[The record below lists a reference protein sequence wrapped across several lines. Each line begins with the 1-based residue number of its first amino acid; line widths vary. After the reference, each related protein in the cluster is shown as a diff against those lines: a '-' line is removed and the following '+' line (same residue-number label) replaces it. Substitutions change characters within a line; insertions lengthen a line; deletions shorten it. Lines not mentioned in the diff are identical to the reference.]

1 MKTIRELLSEMR
13 SLGVQLWN
21 EEDRLRY
28 TAPKGVITPSLRQ
41 ELKERK
47 AEILKFLQQTDSGSA
62 LTIEPISRD
71 SQLPLSF
78 AQERLWFLDRLE
90 SNSSLYYLARAVRL
104 NGNLN
109 IRVLQQ
115 SLDAIVVHHEILR
128 TNYIAEN
135 GNPIQV
141 IGAPQ
146 SVELQIIDLQQ
157 YNIAQQET
165 QLQKLLQQESQ
176 RRFDL
181 LSDIMLRGC
190 LLQLAP
196 EEYVLL
202 LVMHHIASDGWSM
215 GILWKQLTQVYQAFL
230 NGQPNPLP
238 KLPIQYADYAVWQRD
253 WLSGEVLDKQLNYWQ
268 QQLAGANS
276 LLELPTD
283 FPRPAVQT
291 YRGNRQSLTLS
302 KNLSESL
309 RQFCRQEGVTLYMI
323 LLAAFQTLLFR
334 YSKQEDIIVGSPIA
348 GRNRAEIEGIIG
360 LFVNTLVL
368 RTDLSGNPSFRE
380 LLTRVRSVTLDAYSH
395 QDLPFEKLVEILNP
409 ERSLSYNPIFQ
420 VLFNMINLEKTQEEL
435 LGLKTELLSIDNTLN
450 SKFDLTLY
458 VREKEHEIQLTLD
471 YNTDLF
477 TQKRM
482 VEMLDQYHHLL
493 AQIITKPDK
502 SINSY
507 SLITPKSK
515 LLLPNPEVILPEPQ
529 YKLVTT
535 MFASWAKE
543 TPEQT
548 AICQG
553 SFTWNYGDLC
563 QTAQNIAKILL
574 IRGIQ
579 KGDTVAVF
587 GTRSFGSI
595 ASMMGVFLSG
605 GVLLNIDPKLPSNR
619 QQLLLEK
626 AQAKYLLNVGVR
638 LPNDNG
644 TWESLVDICI
654 EPNTGNVTN
663 FDRDISQIN
672 LPEIAPEDPAY
683 IFFTSGTTGVPKGV
697 LGCHKGLSH
706 FLTWQR
712 KNFGIGEQDRV
723 AQLTALSFDVVL
735 RDIFLPLTSGATL
748 CLPKEEN
755 ILEPTQI
762 LSWLDRERISVLH
775 TVPSLGQSWLTNV
788 PVGVSLRNLRWL
800 FFAGE
805 PLPEALVSQW
815 RKSFPQS
822 GEIVNLYGPTETTL
836 AKCYYQIPPNP
847 KSGIQP
853 VGSPIPETQA
863 LILNK
868 NNQCG
873 IGEEGEIV
881 IRTPFRTLGYI
892 NASQEN
898 RRFVTNP
905 FRDDESDLVYYTGDR
920 GRYLPDGSLEILGR
934 LDNQVKI
941 RGVRIEIGEIEAAIG
956 QHPDVRQCIVI
967 AKEDATSG
975 KRLIAY
981 IVANLKTALT
991 NTEIRNFVKH
1001 QLPEYMV
1008 PSVFMLIETMPLTP
1022 NGKVDRRALP
1032 APTITKETEEN
1043 FIPPTEEI
1051 ELKLTQIWS
1060 EVLDIHPVGIKDN
1073 FFDLGG
1079 HSLLAVHLFAKIEKL
1094 LGISLPLS
1102 TLFAAPTIE
1111 QLANIIRTSAWTA
1124 PWHSLVPIQPE
1135 GDRPPLFCVHGGGFN
1150 VLIYRELAL
1159 NLGSNQPVY
1168 GLQAKGIDGKT
1179 TPHSTIEDM
1188 AADYVKYI
1196 REIQPEGPYLL
1207 AGLSNGGR
1215 IALEMAQQLHKQD
1228 QKVAL
1233 LAMFDTH
1240 GPGALKLLSP
1250 LPQLLST
1257 SGYVV
1262 RYSLPRFLARYMQE
1276 PSKIASSL
1284 SGLLS
1289 NYHQLSKKQD
1299 LEVKQVQLSVNNSIG
1314 NNDESKPKNYF
1325 NETVFKFHRFILN
1338 HSPVGF
1344 YGQNIHV
1351 LPKELQKN
1359 NQLYK
1364 QARKRYVPKVYSGHI
1379 TVFQASEQAPGF
1391 KVDAKFGWGEIAMG
1405 GLEIYKIP
1413 GHHTSIV
1420 RSPKLAKK
1428 LAECISK
1435 ALSFSG

>member
-1 MKTIRELLSEMR
+1 MNDINQKIANLSPEKRALLELKLKKNKKKNTQTSKD
-13 SLGVQLWN
+13 Q
-21 EEDRLRY
+21 
-28 TAPKGVITPSLRQ
+28 KISLR
-41 ELKERK
+41 KN
-47 AEILKFLQQTDSGSA
+47 
-62 LTIEPISRD
+62 RD
-71 SQLPLSF
+71 SATLSF
-78 AQERLWFLDRLE
+78 AQQRLWFLDRLE
-90 SNSSLYYLARAVRL
+90 PNSSSYNILKAVKL
-104 NGNLN
+104 SGSLKVE
-109 IRVLQQ
+109 VLQQ
-115 SLDAIVVHHEILR
+115 ALDAIVVRHEVLR
-128 TNYIAEN
+128 TKYLAEK
-135 GNPIQV
+135 GEPIQV
-141 IGAPQ
+141 IAAPQ
-146 SVELQIIDLQQ
+146 TVELQVVDLQQ
-157 YNIAQQET
+157 YELAEQEI
-165 QLQKLLQQESQ
+165 QLQKLLQQQSQ
-176 RRFDL
+176 RPFDL
-181 LSDIMLRGC
+181 TSNMMLRGC

-196 EEYVLL
+196 QEHVLL

-215 GILWKQLTQVYQAFL
+215 GILWEELAKVYRAFL
-230 NGQPNPLP
+230 DGQPNPLP
-238 KLPIQYADYAVWQRD
+238 PLPIQYADYAVWQRD
-253 WLSGEVLDKQLNYWQ
+253 WLSGEVLERQLSYWQ
-268 QQLAGANS
+268 QQLEGANPV
-276 LLELPTD
+276 LELPTD
-283 FPRPAVQT
+283 FPRPPVQT
-291 YRGNRQSLTLS
+291 YRGARQSLTIPQSLS
-302 KNLSESL
+302 DSL
-309 RQFCRQEGVTLYMI
+309 HKLCRQEGVTLYMT
-323 LLAAFQTLLFR
+323 LLAAFQTLLYR
-334 YSKQEDIIVGSPIA
+334 YSKQEDIVVGSPIA
-348 GRNRAEIEGIIG
+348 GRNRAEIEGLIG
-360 LFVNTLVL
+360 FFLNTLVL

-380 LLTRVRSVTLDAYSH
+380 LLGRVRSVTLDAYSH
-395 QDLPFEKLVEILNP
+395 QDLPFEKLVEELNP
-409 ERSLSYNPIFQ
+409 ERALSYNPLFQ
-420 VLFNMINLEKTQEEL
+420 VLFNMLNLEETNYEL
-435 LGLKTELLSIDNTLN
+435 PGLETEPFSMRKNVN

-458 VREKEHEIQLTLD
+458 VAEVKPGIELSLV

-477 TQKRM
+477 TQERM

-493 AQIITKPDK
+493 SQIVIAPDE
-502 SINSY
+502 SVSSY
-507 SLITPKSK
+507 SLVTSESKS
-515 LLLPNPEVILPEPQ
+515 LLPNPKAILPEPR
-529 YKLVTT
+529 YESVAK
-535 MFASWAKE
+535 MFSAWVNR

-553 SFTWNYGDLC
+553 DRAWNYSDLY

-1111 QLANIIRTSAWTA
+1111 QLANIIRTSEWTA

-1135 GDRPPLFCVHGGGFN
+1135 GDKPPLFCIHGGGFN
-1150 VLIYRELAL
+1150 VLVYRELAL
-1159 NLGSNQPVY
+1159 NLGSQQPVY
-1168 GLQAKGIDGKT
+1168 GLQAQGIDGKT

-1188 AADYVKYI
+1188 AADYIKYI
-1196 REIQPEGPYLL
+1196 KTVQPEGPYLL
-1207 AGLSNGGR
+1207 AGLSNGGK
-1215 IALEMAQQLHKQD
+1215 IALEMAQQLRKQG
-1228 QKVAL
+1228 QKIAL
-1233 LAMFDTH
+1233 VAMFDTH
-1240 GPGALKLLSP
+1240 SRDALKLLP
-1250 LPQLLST
+1250 PIPRLLSVL
-1257 SGYVV
+1257 GYAS
-1262 RYSLPRFLARYMQE
+1262 RYSLPRFVRKYLQE
-1276 PSKIASSL
+1276 PSKIIPH
-1284 SGLLS
+1284 LS
-1289 NYHQLSKKQD
+1289 NKIGNASKVFEKKNFEAKQGQPLSSNNNDVKKQ
-1299 LEVKQVQLSVNNSIG
+1299 I
-1314 NNDESKPKNYF
+1314 NYF
-1325 NETVFKFHRFILN
+1325 DSMANDFHMFILS

-1344 YGQNIHV
+1344 FGQNIHM
-1351 LPKELQKN
+1351 LPDKIQKN
-1359 NQLYK
+1359 NQLFR
-1364 QARKRYVPKVYSGHI
+1364 QVRKKYVPEVYFDCLTI
-1379 TVFQASEQAPGF
+1379 FVATEQPPGF
-1391 KVDAKFGWGEIAMG
+1391 KVDPQLGWGAIAMG
-1405 GLEIYKIP
+1405 GLKIYKIP
-1413 GHHTSIV
+1413 GHHTSIM

-1428 LAECISK
+1428 LAECIAE
-1435 ALSFSG
+1435 AL